1 MLEHGVLAGT
11 YGTKVVRR
19 MREIIQKMMHV
30 RGRHILV
37 VGSSLPWIEVIL
49 LSEGAA
55 NVTTLD
61 YFPFKSTHPKINVLN
76 PVEMSKL
83 IANGSKPLFDGVISF
98 SSIEHSGLGR
108 YGDLLNPWG
117 DIVTMARVWCLMRSG
132 GRAII
137 GVPTASDKICF
148 NGNKYY
154 GKILYNNVF
163 ANWKLL
169 YSEIDLKMLSYKAR
183 CGNYNDLDYQPLT
196 VWHAIDND
204 SATCI

>member
-1 MLEHGVLAGT
+1 MCFNKILA
-11 YGTKVVRR
+11 
-19 MREIIQKMMHV
+19 
-30 RGRHILV
+30 
-37 VGSSLPWIEVIL
+37 
-49 LSEGAA
+49 
-55 NVTTLD
+55 
-61 YFPFKSTHPKINVLN
+61 
-76 PVEMSKL
+76 
-83 IANGSKPLFDGVISF
+83 
-98 SSIEHSGLGR
+98 R